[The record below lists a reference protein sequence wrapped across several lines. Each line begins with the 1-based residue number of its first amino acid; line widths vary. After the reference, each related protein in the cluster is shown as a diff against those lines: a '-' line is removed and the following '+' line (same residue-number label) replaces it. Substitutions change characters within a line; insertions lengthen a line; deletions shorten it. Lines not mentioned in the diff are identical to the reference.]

1 MKFHRNTAS
10 AIMFAAALSLTACS
24 AGGEKTDV
32 TQRAPKETEAGMGE
46 LISELKGEEAKEPMK
61 GDNQALVEIGTA
73 QELEQFRDRVN
84 EGEAALDAVLTAD
97 IDLSSVCGA
106 DAGNWVPFEEY
117 NGVFDGGG
125 HEISGLYIEAEEGD
139 GALFQTIGYTGIVKD
154 LGIAGARIQVP
165 GTAAALA
172 IRNEGI
178 VENCYSRDGQLK
190 GHEAMGLL
198 RESAEESSVSGCYVT
213 GSVEG
218 KDRAAGIVGFTYSA
232 ELSGCRNEAGIITT
246 EQSGCAAGI
255 AGSVQNSRVE
265 NCSNSGTVDGAWDTG
280 GVIGGASEQSMITG
294 CCNTAAVTG
303 KGRTAG
309 IAAMLGQS
317 VIDRCYNT
325 GSVSGVNA
333 VAGILAMTKGSTPQ
347 TKCVVANCFNRGE
360 ISADQLCA
368 GISLGGNCVIVNN
381 YSRGSVLSGNNGIY
395 GAAGLSDRGGIMS
408 GDEVETFLYN
418 SYSACT
424 LSEKAGG
431 LSYSDTMTE
440 MDSVFYQSDT
450 AVGYYF
456 NRRDGVQDKS
466 FAVSEEQLTGRE
478 ILDQL
483 NAYVDG
489 HPALPEGCAE
499 GAEEVV
505 LDKWK
510 AGNDGYPVFEW
521 E

>member
-32 TQRAPKETEAGMGE
+32 TQRAPKETETGMGE

-139 GALFQTIGYTGIVKD
+139 GVLFQTIGYTGIVKD

-198 RESAEESSVSGCYVT
+198 RESAE
-213 GSVEG
+213 
-218 KDRAAGIVGFTYSA
+218 
-232 ELSGCRNEAGIITT
+232 
-246 EQSGCAAGI
+246 
-255 AGSVQNSRVE
+255 
-265 NCSNSGTVDGAWDTG
+265 
-280 GVIGGASEQSMITG
+280 QSMITG
-294 CCNTAAVTG
+294 CFNTAAVTG

-418 SYSACT
+418 GYSACT

-456 NRRDGVQDKS
+456 NRRDGVQDTS

-510 AGNDGYPVFEW
+510 TGNDGYPVFEW